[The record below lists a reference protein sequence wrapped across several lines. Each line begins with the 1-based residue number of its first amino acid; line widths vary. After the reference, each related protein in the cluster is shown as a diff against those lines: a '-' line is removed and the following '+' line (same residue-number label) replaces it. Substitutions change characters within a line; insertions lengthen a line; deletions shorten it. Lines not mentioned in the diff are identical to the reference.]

1 MSTPSTP
8 APTPMWVRIFGVVLA
23 LVGLALLLG
32 GLRLATLG
40 GSWYYLIAGLATLV
54 SGALLVRGK
63 AQGGLLY
70 LVVVIGTAVWA
81 LAEVGT
87 AFWGLVPRLAPVLVL
102 GFVAAL
108 AVRSL
113 RPEAKKLAMPA
124 AAVQAVVLVAGAASL
139 TTPHNTIENT
149 ASKGVDI
156 VNDIPLVTD
165 AQSEAN
171 SWKYYGGNAA
181 SQRFAA
187 FDQINAD
194 NVDQLEVAWT
204 YRTGAQTGGGNEDQ
218 NTPIQVGDSV
228 YLCTPQNKVIALN
241 AETGEEKWSFDPQAK
256 ENKWWSRCRG
266 VAYYEMPALQQA
278 KAANPQAPAGKCEAR
293 IITTDKQARMWA
305 LDAQTG
311 EICQSFGDTDKGYT
325 DLSVGM
331 GEYQD
336 FYYMPTSQPLVA
348 GDRVVI
354 GGWVWDGK
362 KTEQPSGVVR
372 AYNLVDGT
380 LDWAWD
386 LGNAANTKLPADG
399 ETYTKGTPNFWSNG
413 SYDAE
418 LDQVYLPLG
427 NATPDFWGAH
437 RTPEMNEFSTSMV
450 ALDAKTGKLAW
461 KYQTLHMD
469 TWDYDNGTP
478 PTLMDLPDGKGG
490 MNKALVAA
498 TKTHQLFLLDR
509 TNGQP
514 LAEVQELP
522 VSQATMAGDAP
533 ASATQP
539 FSTGMPQV
547 APMELSEAD
556 MWGAT
561 MFDQLYCR
569 IKFKQLNYEGP
580 YTKLT
585 DKMTLIYPGYYGGF
599 NWGGHAFDPRT
610 NMYFVNDMRMPQIGF
625 LAPQDQAADM
635 LAKLKAE
642 DGMHKSA
649 WATHVQEGTPFQSI
663 RGAFNSFLG
672 LPCHQPS
679 WGNLTAIDMNTK
691 SIAWQVPLGTVAGS
705 QMAGVTVDATI
716 PVGMPSL
723 SGPITTAGGLTF
735 FAGSMDRYIRA
746 FDNKTGKEVWKYRMP
761 VGAQAT
767 SMSYLSPESGRQF
780 VVVSAGG
787 ARMTPEKGDYVIAFA
802 LPKQ

>member
-1 MSTPSTP
+1 MSFAERSETRGRWLPP
-8 APTPMWVRIFGVVLA
+8 AFGVVLA
-23 LVGLALLLG
+23 LVGAVLAIG
-32 GLRLATLG
+32 GIQLVGLG

-54 SGALLVRGK
+54 SGVLFVRCK
-63 AQGGLLY
+63 PAAALLY
-70 LVVVIGTAVWA
+70 LLVVVATVVWA

-87 AFWGLVPRLAPVLVL
+87 SFWGLVPRLAPVLVL
-102 GFVAAL
+102 GLVAAL
-108 AVRSL
+108 VL
-113 RPEAKKLAMPA
+113 RCMQPA
-124 AAVQAVVLVAGAASL
+124 AKALAFSAAGVQALVLVAGAATL
-139 TTPHNTIENT
+139 FTPHGTIENT
-149 ASKGVDI
+149 AHKGTEV
-156 VNDIPLVTD
+156 VNDLAVVSD
-165 AQSEAN
+165 ANDAAN
-171 SWKYYGGNAA
+171 SWKYYGRDGN
-181 SQRFAA
+181 SNRFAP
-187 FDQINAD
+187 FDQINPG
-194 NVDQLEVAWT
+194 NVNQLEVAWT
-204 YRTGAQTGGGNEDQ
+204 YHTGAQTGGGNEDQ

-266 VAYYEMPALQQA
+266 VAYYDVPPAQKSA
-278 KAANPQAPAGKCEAR
+278 DGVCDAR
-293 IITTDKQARMWA
+293 IITSDKQARLWA
-305 LDAQTG
+305 LDAKTG
-311 EICQSFGDTDKGYT
+311 AVCPGFGDTGHGYT

-331 GEYQD
+331 GSYQD

-348 GDRVVI
+348 GQRVVI

-372 AYNLVDGT
+372 AYNLQTGA
-380 LDWAWD
+380 LEWAWD
-386 LGNAANTKLPADG
+386 LAKPETTKLPAAG
-399 ETYTKGTPNFWSNG
+399 ETYTKGTPNYWSSG
-413 SYDAE
+413 SYDPA
-418 LDQVYLPLG
+418 LDLVYLPLG

-437 RTPEMNEFSTSMV
+437 RTPEMNQYSTTVV
-450 ALDAKTGKLAW
+450 ALKGATGREAW
-461 KYQTLHMD
+461 HYQALHMD

-478 PTLMDLPDGKGG
+478 PTLMDLPNDRGG
-490 MNKALVAA
+490 VDKALVLA

-509 TNGQP
+509 TNGMP
-514 LAEVQELP
+514 LAEVQDRP
-522 VSQATMAGDAP
+522 APQAVQAGDAV

-539 FSTGMPQV
+539 WSTGMPQV
-547 APMELSEAD
+547 APMALTEKD

-569 IKFKQLNYEGP
+569 IAFKKLRYDGA
-580 YTKLT
+580 YTKMST
-585 DKMTLIYPGYYGGF
+585 EPTLIYPGYYGGF

-610 NMYFVNDMRMPQIGF
+610 KMLIVNDMRMPQIGF

-642 DGMHKSA
+642 DGTHNSN
-649 WATHVQEGTPFQSI
+649 WATHVQEGTPYQSI

-691 SIAWQVPLGTVAGS
+691 SIAWQVPLGTVEDAK
-705 QMAGVTVDATI
+705 MAGVRFGLPV

-723 SGPITTAGGLTF
+723 SGPFATAGGLTF
-735 FAGSMDRYIRA
+735 YAGTLDYYLRA
-746 FDNKTGKEVWKYRMP
+746 FDNKTGKEVWKSRLP

-767 SMSYLSPESGRQF
+767 PMTYLSPASGRQF

-787 ARMTPEKGDYVIAFA
+787 ARMTADKGDYVIAYA
-802 LPKQ
+802 LPKK

>member
-1 MSTPSTP
+1 MSLTNTPTVTSKWP
-8 APTPMWVRIFGVVLA
+8 RFYGVILA
-23 LVGLALLLG
+23 LVGLVLLVG
-32 GLRLATLG
+32 GVRLATLG
-40 GSWYYLIAGLATLV
+40 GSWYYLIAGAATLV
-54 SGALLVRGK
+54 SGVLFVRSK

-70 LVVVIGTAVWA
+70 LAVVIATVLWA

-87 AFWGLVPRLAPVLVL
+87 TFWGLVPRLAPVLVL
-102 GFVAAL
+102 GLVAAL

-113 RPEAKKLAMPA
+113 RPEAKKLALSA
-124 AAVQAVVLVAGAASL
+124 AAVQAVVLAAGAASL
-139 TTPHNTIENT
+139 TTPHNTIDNT
-149 ASKGVDI
+149 ASKGVDV
-156 VNDIPLVTD
+156 VNDLPLVTD
-165 AQSEAN
+165 AKSEAN
-171 SWKYYGGNAA
+171 SWKYYGGDAGN
-181 SQRFAA
+181 QRFAA
-187 FDQINAD
+187 FDQINTS
-194 NVDQLEVAWT
+194 NIDQLEVAWT

-241 AETGEEKWSFDPQAK
+241 AETGEEKWSFDPQTN

-266 VAYYEMPALQQA
+266 VAYYEVPELQAAKKTNPA
-278 KAANPQAPAGKCEAR
+278 APAQQCQAR
-293 IITTDKQARMWA
+293 IVTTDKDARMWS
-305 LDAQTG
+305 LDAKTG
-311 EICQSFGDTDKGYT
+311 EVCQSFGDTGKGYT
-325 DLSVGM
+325 DLSKGM
-331 GEYQD
+331 GQYQS
-336 FYYMPTSQPLVA
+336 FYYMPTSQPLIA
-348 GDRVVI
+348 GDRVII

-372 AYNLVDGT
+372 AFSLIDGS
-380 LDWAWD
+380 LEWAWD
-386 LGNAANTKLPADG
+386 LGNAATTKLPADG

-418 LDQVYLPLG
+418 LGLIYLPLG

-437 RTPEMNEFSTSMV
+437 RTPQMNAYATTVV
-450 ALDAKTGKLAW
+450 ALKADTGREAW
-461 KYQTLHMD
+461 KFQTLRMD

-490 MNKALVAA
+490 VNKALVAA

-514 LAEVQELP
+514 LTEVSEVP
-522 VSQATMAGDAP
+522 APQAVMAGDAP
-533 ASATQP
+533 AAVTQP
-539 FSTGMPQV
+539 WSTGMPQV
-547 APMELSEAD
+547 APMHLSEQD
-556 MWGAT
+556 MWGTT

-580 YTKLT
+580 FTKMSN
-585 DKMTLIYPGYYGGF
+585 KMTLIYPGYYGGF
-599 NWGGHAFDPRT
+599 NWGGHSFDPRT
-610 NMYFVNDMRMPQIGF
+610 NMYYVNDMRMPQIGF
-625 LAPQDQAADM
+625 LAPQEQAADM

-642 DGMHKSA
+642 DGSHKSA
-649 WATHVQEGTPFQSI
+649 WGTHAQEGTPFQSI

-705 QMAGVTVDATI
+705 KLGDVTMDMAV

-735 FAGSMDRYIRA
+735 FAGSMDRYFRA
-746 FDNKTGKEVWKYRMP
+746 FDNKTGKEVWRHRMP

-767 SMSYLSPESGRQF
+767 PMSYLSPESGRQF

-787 ARMTPEKGDYVIAFA
+787 ARMTTEKGDYVIAYA
-802 LPKQ
+802 LPKK